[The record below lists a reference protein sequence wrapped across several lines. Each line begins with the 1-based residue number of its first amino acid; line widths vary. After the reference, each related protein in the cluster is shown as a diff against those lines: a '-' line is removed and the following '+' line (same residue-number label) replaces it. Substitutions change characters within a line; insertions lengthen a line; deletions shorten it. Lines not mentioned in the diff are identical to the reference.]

1 MGQGGQVRRTEAAM
15 RTQRRKFLRLIA
27 AAAAL
32 PVLPRL
38 ANADD
43 YPTRPVRILVGY
55 PAGIAPD
62 IFSRLAAL
70 GLSERLGQQFIVEN
84 RPGANSNVA
93 TELVVRAAPDGYTLL
108 TVTATNAINATLY
121 EGHLSFD
128 LLRDLA
134 PVGGLMRSASVIQV
148 TPSLPVKTLAEF
160 IAYAKANPGKLNY
173 ASAGNGSA
181 TNVAGELFRMM
192 TGIDLVHIA
201 YHSNYLPDLM
211 SGQVQAS
218 FSPVAQSIEFIK
230 AGKLRALAVTSEKR
244 LDALPDVPAATEIV
258 PGYEAYVWDAMGA
271 PANTPADVIDKIN
284 SALNDA
290 LSTPEMK
297 ARYAELGAEPMIM
310 TPAEF
315 GKFLA
320 AETEKWGK
328 VIKTAGIKAE

>member
-1 MGQGGQVRRTEAAM
+1 MGQGGQVRRIEAAM
-15 RTQRRKFLRLIA
+15 KTQRRKFLRLLA
-27 AAAAL
+27 GAAAL
-32 PVLPRL
+32 PAMTRRAL
-38 ANADD
+38 ALD

-62 IFSRLAAL
+62 IFTRLAAQ
-70 GLSERLGQQFIVEN
+70 GLSERLGQQFIVDN
-84 RPGANSNVA
+84 RPGANSNIA
-93 TELVVRAAPDGYTLL
+93 TEMVVRAAPDGYTLL

-148 TPSLPVKTLAEF
+148 SPSVPVKTLAEF

-173 ASAGNGSA
+173 ASAGAGSA
-181 TNVAGELFRMM
+181 TNVGGELFKLM

-230 AGKLRALAVTSEKR
+230 AGKLRALAVTSATR
-244 LDALPDVPAATEIV
+244 LDALPDVPAANEIV

-284 SALNDA
+284 TALNQA

-297 ARYAELGAEPMIM
+297 ARYAELGAEPMIV

-328 VIKTAGIKAE
+328 VIKTAHIKAE

>member
-1 MGQGGQVRRTEAAM
+1 MT
-15 RTQRRKFLRLIA
+15 TQRRNFLRLIA
-27 AAAAL
+27 GAAAL
-32 PVLPRL
+32 PVLPHL
-38 ANADD
+38 ARADA
-43 YPTRPVRILVGY
+43 YPTRPVRIIVGY

-62 IFSRLAAL
+62 IFSRIAAQ

-93 TELVVRAAPDGYTLL
+93 TELVVRASPDGHTLL
-108 TVTATNAINATLY
+108 TMTATNAINATLY
-121 EGHLSFD
+121 EGHLNFD

-160 IAYAKANPGKLNY
+160 IAYAKANPGKLNF

-181 TNVAGELFRMM
+181 THVAAELFKAM
-192 TGIDLVHIA
+192 TGIDIVHIA

-211 SGQVQAS
+211 AGQVQAS

-230 AGKLRALAVTSEKR
+230 AGKLRPLAVTSAKR
-244 LDALPDVPAATEIV
+244 LDALPGVPAANEIV
-258 PGYEAYVWDAMGA
+258 PGYEAYVWDAVGA
-271 PANTPADVIDKIN
+271 PAKTPAEIIDKIN
-284 SALNDA
+284 TALNDA
-290 LSTPEMK
+290 LSTPAMR
-297 ARYAELGAEPMIM
+297 ARYAELGAEPFIV

-328 VIKTAGIKAE
+328 VIRAAHIKVE

>member
-1 MGQGGQVRRTEAAM
+1 MKP
-15 RTQRRKFLRLIA
+15 QRRQFLRLVAGA
-27 AAAAL
+27 ATL
-32 PVLPRL
+32 PLLPRV
-38 ANADD
+38 ARADA
-43 YPTRPVRILVGY
+43 YPTRPVRIIVGY

-62 IFSRLAAL
+62 IFSRLAAQ

-84 RPGANSNVA
+84 RPGANSNIA
-93 TELVVRAAPDGYTLL
+93 TEMVVRAAADGYTLL
-108 TVTATNAINATLY
+108 TMTATNAINATLY

-128 LLRDLA
+128 LLHDLA

-173 ASAGNGSA
+173 ASAGAGSA
-181 TNVAGELFRMM
+181 TNVAGELFNSLA
-192 TGIDLVHIA
+192 GIKLVHVA
-201 YHSNYLPDLM
+201 YHSNYMADLM

-244 LDALPDVPAATEIV
+244 LDTLPDVPAANEIV
-258 PGYEAYVWDAMGA
+258 PGYVAYVWDAMGA

-284 SALNDA
+284 TALNQTLA
-290 LSTPEMK
+290 TPEMK
-297 ARYAELGAEPMIM
+297 ARYAQLGAEPMIM

-320 AETEKWGK
+320 AEAKKWGN
-328 VIKTAGIKAE
+328 VIRAAGIHAE

>member
-1 MGQGGQVRRTEAAM
+1 MGQGGQIRRIEAAM
-15 RTQRRKFLRLIA
+15 KTQRRKFLRLLA
-27 AAAAL
+27 GAAAL
-32 PVLPRL
+32 PAMTRRAFAL
-38 ANADD
+38 D

-62 IFSRLAAL
+62 IFTRIAAQ
-70 GLSERLGQQFIVEN
+70 GLSERLGQNFIVDN
-84 RPGANSNVA
+84 RPGANSNIA
-93 TELVVRAAPDGYTLL
+93 TEMVVRATPDGYTLL

-121 EGHLSFD
+121 EGHLTFD

-148 TPSLPVKTLAEF
+148 SPSVPVKTLAEF

-173 ASAGNGSA
+173 ASAGAGSA
-181 TNVAGELFRMM
+181 TNVGGELFKLM

-230 AGKLRALAVTSEKR
+230 AGKLRALAVTSATR
-244 LDALPDVPAATEIV
+244 LDALPDVPAANEIV
-258 PGYEAYVWDAMGA
+258 PGYEAYVWDAMAA

-284 SALNDA
+284 SALNQA

-297 ARYAELGAEPMIM
+297 ARYAELGAEPMIV

-328 VIKTAGIKAE
+328 VIKTAHIKAE

>member
-1 MGQGGQVRRTEAAM
+1 MT
-15 RTQRRKFLRLIA
+15 TQRRRFLRLIA

-43 YPTRPVRILVGY
+43 YPTRPVRIIVGY

-62 IFSRLAAL
+62 IFSRLAAQ

-93 TELVVRAAPDGYTLL
+93 SELVVRASPDGYTLL
-108 TVTATNAINATLY
+108 TVTATNAINVTLY

-173 ASAGNGSA
+173 ASAGAGSA

-244 LDALPDVPAATEIV
+244 LDALPDVPAANEIV

-284 SALNDA
+284 KALNDTQ
-290 LSTPEMK
+290 STPAMK
-297 ARYAELGAEPMIM
+297 ARYAELGAEPFIV

-315 GKFLA
+315 GKFLV
-320 AETEKWGK
+320 AETKKWGD
-328 VIKTAGIKAE
+328 VIRAAHIHAE

>member
-1 MGQGGQVRRTEAAM
+1 MGQGGQVRRIEAAM
-15 RTQRRKFLRLIA
+15 TTQRRNFLRLIA
-27 AAAAL
+27 GAAAL
-32 PVLPRL
+32 PLLPHIAR
-38 ANADD
+38 ADA
-43 YPTRPVRILVGY
+43 YPTRPVRIVVGY

-62 IFSRLAAL
+62 IFSRLAAQ

-108 TVTATNAINATLY
+108 TMTATNAINATLY
-121 EGHLSFD
+121 EDHISFD

-160 IAYAKANPGKLNY
+160 IAYAKANPGKLNF

-181 TNVAGELFRMM
+181 THVAAELFKAM
-192 TGIDLVHIA
+192 TGIDIVHIA

-211 SGQVQAS
+211 AGQVQAS

-230 AGKLRALAVTSEKR
+230 AGKLRPLAVTSAKR
-244 LDALPDVPAATEIV
+244 LDALPDVPAANEIV
-258 PGYEAYVWDAMGA
+258 PGYEAYVWDAVGA
-271 PANTPADVIDKIN
+271 PAKTPAEIIDTIN
-284 SALNDA
+284 TALNDA
-290 LSTPEMK
+290 LSTPAMK
-297 ARYAELGAEPMIM
+297 ARYAELGAEPFIV

-315 GKFLA
+315 GKFLT

-328 VIKTAGIKAE
+328 VIKSAHIKVE

>member
-1 MGQGGQVRRTEAAM
+1 MT
-15 RTQRRKFLRLIA
+15 TQRRRFLRLIA

-43 YPTRPVRILVGY
+43 YPTRPVRIIVGY

-62 IFSRLAAL
+62 IFSRLAAR

-93 TELVVRAAPDGYTLL
+93 SELVVRASPDGYTLL
-108 TVTATNAINATLY
+108 TVTATNAINVTLY

-173 ASAGNGSA
+173 ASAGAGSA

-244 LDALPDVPAATEIV
+244 LDALPDVPAANEIV

-284 SALNDA
+284 KALNDTQ
-290 LSTPEMK
+290 STPAMK
-297 ARYAELGAEPMIM
+297 ARYAELGAEPFIV

-315 GKFLA
+315 GKFLV
-320 AETEKWGK
+320 AETKKWGD
-328 VIKTAGIKAE
+328 VIRAAHIHAE

>member
-1 MGQGGQVRRTEAAM
+1 MGQGGQVRRIEAAM
-15 RTQRRKFLRLIA
+15 TTQRRRFLRLIA

-43 YPTRPVRILVGY
+43 YPTRPVRIIVGY

-62 IFSRLAAL
+62 IFSRLAAR

-93 TELVVRAAPDGYTLL
+93 SELVVRASPDGYTLL
-108 TVTATNAINATLY
+108 TVTATNAINVTLY

-173 ASAGNGSA
+173 ASAGAGSA

-244 LDALPDVPAATEIV
+244 LDALPDVPAANEIV

-284 SALNDA
+284 KALNDTQ
-290 LSTPEMK
+290 STPAMK
-297 ARYAELGAEPMIM
+297 ARYAELGAEPFIV

-315 GKFLA
+315 GKFLV
-320 AETEKWGK
+320 AETKKWGD
-328 VIKTAGIKAE
+328 VIRAAHIHAE

>member
-1 MGQGGQVRRTEAAM
+1 MT
-15 RTQRRKFLRLIA
+15 TQRRNFLRLIA
-27 AAAAL
+27 GAAAL
-32 PVLPRL
+32 PVLPRM
-38 ANADD
+38 ARAET
-43 YPTRPVRILVGY
+43 YPTRPVRIVVGY

-62 IFSRLAAL
+62 IFSRLAAQ

-108 TVTATNAINATLY
+108 TMTATNAINATLY
-121 EGHLSFD
+121 EDHISFD

-160 IAYAKANPGKLNY
+160 IAYAKANPGKLNF

-181 TNVAGELFRMM
+181 THVAAELFKAM
-192 TGIDLVHIA
+192 TGIDIVHIA

-211 SGQVQAS
+211 AGQVQAS

-230 AGKLRALAVTSEKR
+230 AGKLRPLAVTSAKR
-244 LDALPDVPAATEIV
+244 LDALPGVPAANEIV
-258 PGYEAYVWDAMGA
+258 PGYEAYVWDAVGA
-271 PANTPADVIDKIN
+271 PAKTPAEIIDKIN
-284 SALNDA
+284 TALNDA
-290 LSTPEMK
+290 LGTPAMR
-297 ARYAELGAEPMIM
+297 ARYAELGAEPFIV

-315 GKFLA
+315 GKFLV
-320 AETEKWGK
+320 AETKKWGDVIRSAHIK
-328 VIKTAGIKAE
+328 VE

>member
-1 MGQGGQVRRTEAAM
+1 MKTP
-15 RTQRRKFLRLIA
+15 RRKFLGLMA
-27 AAAAL
+27 GVAAL
-32 PVLPRL
+32 PLLPRRAFAL
-38 ANADD
+38 D
-43 YPTRPVRILVGY
+43 YPTRPVRIIVGY

-62 IFSRLAAL
+62 IFSRLAAQ

-84 RPGANSNVA
+84 RPGANSNLA
-93 TELVVRAAPDGYTLL
+93 TELVVRAQPDGYTLL
-108 TVTATNAINATLY
+108 TMTATNAINVTLY

-134 PVGGLMRSASVIQV
+134 PVGGLMRSASVIQA
-148 TPSLPVKTLAEF
+148 TPSLPVKTLQEF

-173 ASAGNGSA
+173 ASAGSGSA

-192 TGIDLVHIA
+192 TGIDIVHIA

-230 AGKLRALAVTSEKR
+230 AGKLRPLAVTSATR
-244 LDALPDVPAATEIV
+244 LAALPDVPAATEIV

-284 SALNDA
+284 KALNDA
-290 LSTPEMK
+290 LSTPAMK
-297 ARYAELGAEPMIM
+297 ARYSELGAESFIV

-315 GKFLA
+315 AKFLV
-320 AETEKWGK
+320 AETKKWGD
-328 VIKTAGIKAE
+328 VIKAAHIKAE

>member
-1 MGQGGQVRRTEAAM
+1 MGQGGQVRRIEAAM
-15 RTQRRKFLRLIA
+15 KPQRRKFLRLLAGA
-27 AAAAL
+27 ATL
-32 PVLPRL
+32 PLLPRV
-38 ANADD
+38 ASADA

-62 IFSRLAAL
+62 IFSRIAAQ

-93 TELVVRAAPDGYTLL
+93 TELVVRASPDGYTLL
-108 TVTATNAINATLY
+108 TMTATNAINATLY
-121 EGHLSFD
+121 EGHLNFD

-134 PVGGLMRSASVIQV
+134 PVGGLMRSPSVIQV

-173 ASAGNGSA
+173 ASAGSGSA
-181 TNVAGELFRMM
+181 TNVAGELFRLM

-230 AGKLRALAVTSEKR
+230 AGKLRPLAVTSATR
-244 LDALPDVPAATEIV
+244 LEALPGVPAATEIV
-258 PGYEAYVWDAMGA
+258 PGYEAYVWDAVGA
-271 PANTPADVIDKIN
+271 PANTPADIIDKIN
-284 SALNDA
+284 KALNDA
-290 LSTPEMK
+290 LGTPAMK
-297 ARYAELGAEPMIM
+297 ARYAELGAEPFIV

-315 GKFLA
+315 GKFLV
-320 AETEKWGK
+320 AETKKWGD
-328 VIKTAGIKAE
+328 VIKAAHIHAE

>member
-1 MGQGGQVRRTEAAM
+1 MKRRNFLKLAAGA
-15 RTQRRKFLRLIA
+15 T
-27 AAAAL
+27 AL
-32 PVLPRL
+32 PALSRI
-38 ANADD
+38 ARADT
-43 YPTRPVRILVGY
+43 YPSRPVRLIVGY

-62 IFSRLAAL
+62 IFSRLAAQ

-93 TELVVRAAPDGYTLL
+93 TEMVVRAPPDGYTLL

-121 EGHLSFD
+121 DNLSFD
-128 LLRDLA
+128 ILRDVA
-134 PVGGLMRSASVIQV
+134 PIGGLMRSANVVQV
-148 TPSLPVKTLAEF
+148 TPSLPVKTLQEF

-181 TNVAGELFRMM
+181 TQVAGELFKMM
-192 TGIDLVHIA
+192 AGIDIVHIA

-230 AGKLRALAVTSEKR
+230 AGKLRPLAVTSATR
-244 LDALPDVPAATEIV
+244 MAALPDVPAVNETV

-271 PANTPADVIDKIN
+271 PANTPADVVDKIN
-284 SALNDA
+284 KALNDTQT
-290 LSTPEMK
+290 TPEMK
-297 ARYAELGAEPMIM
+297 ARYAELGAEPFIV
-310 TPAEF
+310 TPADF

-320 AETEKWGK
+320 AETKKWGD
-328 VIKTAGIKAE
+328 VVRAAHIHTE

>member
-1 MGQGGQVRRTEAAM
+1 MGQGGQVCRIEAAM
-15 RTQRRKFLRLIA
+15 TTQRRKFLRLMAGA
-27 AAAAL
+27 ATL
-32 PVLPRL
+32 PVLSR
-38 ANADD
+38 AASADA
-43 YPTRPVRILVGY
+43 YPTRPVRIIVGY

-62 IFSRLAAL
+62 IFSRLAAQ
-70 GLSERLGQQFIVEN
+70 GLSERLGQQFIVDN
-84 RPGANSNVA
+84 RPGANSNIA
-93 TELVVRAAPDGYTLL
+93 TEMVVRAAPDGYTLL
-108 TVTATNAINATLY
+108 TMTATNAINATLY
-121 EGHLSFD
+121 EGHLTFD

-134 PVGGLMRSASVIQV
+134 PVGGLMRSASVVQV

-173 ASAGNGSA
+173 ASAGAGSA
-181 TNVAGELFRMM
+181 TNVAGELFNSMA
-192 TGIDLVHIA
+192 GIKLVHIA

-211 SGQVQAS
+211 AGQVQAS

-230 AGKLRALAVTSEKR
+230 AGKLRALAVTSAKR
-244 LDALPDVPAATEIV
+244 LDTLPDVPAANEVV
-258 PGYEAYVWDAMGA
+258 PGYEAYVWDALGA

-290 LSTPEMK
+290 LTTPAMK

-320 AETEKWGK
+320 AEAEKWGK
-328 VIKTAGIKAE
+328 VIKTSGIKAE

>member
-1 MGQGGQVRRTEAAM
+1 MKTP
-15 RTQRRKFLRLIA
+15 RRKFLRLLA
-27 AAAAL
+27 GAAAL
-32 PVLPRL
+32 SAMTRRAL
-38 ANADD
+38 ALD

-62 IFSRLAAL
+62 IFTRLAAQ
-70 GLSERLGQQFIVEN
+70 GLSERLGQQFIVDN
-84 RPGANSNVA
+84 RPGANSNIA
-93 TELVVRAAPDGYTLL
+93 TEMVVRAAPDGYTLL

-121 EGHLSFD
+121 EGHLTFD

-148 TPSLPVKTLAEF
+148 SPSVPVKTLAEF

-173 ASAGNGSA
+173 ASAGAGSA
-181 TNVAGELFRMM
+181 TNVGGELFKLM
-192 TGIDLVHIA
+192 TGIDIVHIA

-230 AGKLRALAVTSEKR
+230 AGKLRALAVTSAAR
-244 LDALPDVPAATEIV
+244 LDALPDVPAANEIV

-284 SALNDA
+284 SALNQA

-297 ARYAELGAEPMIM
+297 ARYAELGAEPMIV

-328 VIKTAGIKAE
+328 VIKTARIKAE

>member
-1 MGQGGQVRRTEAAM
+1 MKRRNFLTLAAG
-15 RTQRRKFLRLIA
+15 A
-27 AAAAL
+27 AVLPAL
-32 PVLPRL
+32 PRI
-38 ANADD
+38 ARADD
-43 YPTRPVRILVGY
+43 YPTRPVRIMVGY

-62 IFSRLAAL
+62 IFSRLAAA

-93 TELVVRAAPDGYTLL
+93 TEMVVRSPPDGYTLL

-121 EGHLSFD
+121 DHLSFD
-128 LLRDLA
+128 ILRDLA
-134 PVGGLMRSASVIQV
+134 PVGGLMRSANVVQV

-181 TNVAGELFRMM
+181 TQVAGELFKLM
-192 TGIDLVHIA
+192 TGIDIVHIA

-230 AGKLRALAVTSEKR
+230 AGKLRPLAVTSAKR
-244 LDALPDVPAATEIV
+244 LEALPDVPAVSEMV

-271 PANTPADVIDKIN
+271 PANTPAEVIDKIN
-284 SALNDA
+284 KALNDTQA
-290 LSTPEMK
+290 APAMK
-297 ARYAELGAEPMIM
+297 ERYAQLGAEPFVV
-310 TPAEF
+310 TPAAF
-315 GKFLA
+315 GTFLA
-320 AETEKWGK
+320 TEVKKWGD
-328 VIKTAGIKAE
+328 VVKAAHIHTE

>member
-1 MGQGGQVRRTEAAM
+1 MT
-15 RTQRRKFLRLIA
+15 TQRRNFLRLIA
-27 AAAAL
+27 GATAL
-32 PVLPRL
+32 PLLPHMAR
-38 ANADD
+38 ADA
-43 YPTRPVRILVGY
+43 YPTRPVRIVVGY

-62 IFSRLAAL
+62 IFSRLAAQ

-108 TVTATNAINATLY
+108 TMTATNAINATLY
-121 EGHLSFD
+121 EDHISFD

-160 IAYAKANPGKLNY
+160 IAYAKANPGKLNF

-181 TNVAGELFRMM
+181 THVAAELFKAM
-192 TGIDLVHIA
+192 TGIDIVHIA

-211 SGQVQAS
+211 AGQVQAS

-230 AGKLRALAVTSEKR
+230 AGKLRPLAVTSANR
-244 LDALPDVPAATEIV
+244 LDALPDVPAANEIV
-258 PGYEAYVWDAMGA
+258 PGYEAYVWDAVGA
-271 PANTPADVIDKIN
+271 PAKTPADIIDKIN
-284 SALNDA
+284 TALNDA
-290 LSTPEMK
+290 LGTPAMK
-297 ARYAELGAEPMIM
+297 ARYAELGAEPFIV

-328 VIKTAGIKAE
+328 VIKSAHIKVE

>member
-1 MGQGGQVRRTEAAM
+1 MT
-15 RTQRRKFLRLIA
+15 TQRRNFLRLIA
-27 AAAAL
+27 GAAAL

-38 ANADD
+38 ARADA
-43 YPTRPVRILVGY
+43 YPTRPVRIIVGY

-62 IFSRLAAL
+62 IFSRLAAQ

-108 TVTATNAINATLY
+108 TMTATNAINATLY
-121 EGHLSFD
+121 EDHISFD

-160 IAYAKANPGKLNY
+160 IAYAKANPGKLNF

-181 TNVAGELFRMM
+181 THVAAELFKAM
-192 TGIDLVHIA
+192 TGIDIVHIA

-211 SGQVQAS
+211 AGQVQAS

-230 AGKLRALAVTSEKR
+230 AGKLRPLAVTSAKR
-244 LDALPDVPAATEIV
+244 LDALPDVPAANEIV
-258 PGYEAYVWDAMGA
+258 PGYEAYVWDAVGA
-271 PANTPADVIDKIN
+271 PAKTPAEIIDKIN
-284 SALNDA
+284 TALNDA
-290 LSTPEMK
+290 LSTPAMR
-297 ARYAELGAEPMIM
+297 ARYAELGAEPFIV

-315 GKFLA
+315 GKFLL
-320 AETEKWGK
+320 AETKKWGK
-328 VIKTAGIKAE
+328 VIKSAHIKVE

>member
-1 MGQGGQVRRTEAAM
+1 MK
-15 RTQRRKFLRLIA
+15 TQRRKFLRLLA
-27 AAAAL
+27 GAAAL
-32 PVLPRL
+32 PAMTRRARL
-38 ANADD
+38 ALD

-62 IFSRLAAL
+62 IFTRLAAQ
-70 GLSERLGQQFIVEN
+70 GLSERLGQQFIVDN
-84 RPGANSNVA
+84 RPGANSNIA
-93 TELVVRAAPDGYTLL
+93 TEMVVRAAPDGYTLL

-148 TPSLPVKTLAEF
+148 SPSVPVKTLAEF

-173 ASAGNGSA
+173 ASAGAGSA
-181 TNVAGELFRMM
+181 TNVGGELFKLM

-230 AGKLRALAVTSEKR
+230 AGKLRALAVTSATR
-244 LDALPDVPAATEIV
+244 LDALPDVPAANEIV

-284 SALNDA
+284 TALNQA

-297 ARYAELGAEPMIM
+297 ARYADLGAEPMIV

-328 VIKTAGIKAE
+328 VIKTAHIKAE

>member
-1 MGQGGQVRRTEAAM
+1 MK
-15 RTQRRKFLRLIA
+15 TQRRNFLRLMA
-27 AAAAL
+27 GAAAL
-32 PVLPRL
+32 PLLPRM
-38 ANADD
+38 ASADD
-43 YPTRPVRILVGY
+43 YPTRPVRIIVGY

-62 IFSRLAAL
+62 IFSRLAAQ

-84 RPGANSNVA
+84 RPGANSNIA
-93 TELVVRAAPDGYTLL
+93 TEMVVRAAADGYTLL
-108 TVTATNAINATLY
+108 TMTATNAINVTLY

-134 PVGGLMRSASVIQV
+134 PVGGLMRSPSVVQV

-173 ASAGNGSA
+173 ASAGAGSA
-181 TNVAGELFRMM
+181 TNVAGELFNSMA
-192 TGIDLVHIA
+192 GIKLVHVA
-201 YHSNYLPDLM
+201 YHSNYMSDLM
-211 SGQVQAS
+211 AGQVQAS

-230 AGKLRALAVTSEKR
+230 AGKLRALAVTSAKR
-244 LDALPDVPAATEIV
+244 LDALPDVPAVNEIV
-258 PGYEAYVWDAMGA
+258 PGYEAYVWDAVGA
-271 PANTPADVIDKIN
+271 PANTPADVIGKIN
-284 SALNDA
+284 TALNDTLA
-290 LSTPEMK
+290 TPAMK

-328 VIKTAGIKAE
+328 VIRQAGIKPE

>member
-1 MGQGGQVRRTEAAM
+1 MGQGGQVRRIAAAM
-15 RTQRRKFLRLIA
+15 TTQRRNFLRLIA
-27 AAAAL
+27 GAAAL
-32 PVLPRL
+32 PMLPRM
-38 ANADD
+38 ARADT
-43 YPTRPVRILVGY
+43 YPTRPVRIVVGY

-62 IFSRLAAL
+62 IFSRLAAQ

-93 TELVVRAAPDGYTLL
+93 TELVVRAVPDGYTLL
-108 TVTATNAINATLY
+108 TMTATNAINATLY
-121 EGHLSFD
+121 EDHISFD

-160 IAYAKANPGKLNY
+160 IAYAKANPGKLNF

-181 TNVAGELFRMM
+181 THVAAELFKAM
-192 TGIDLVHIA
+192 TGIDIVHIA

-211 SGQVQAS
+211 AGQVQAS

-230 AGKLRALAVTSEKR
+230 AGKLRPLAVTSAKR
-244 LDALPDVPAATEIV
+244 LDALPDVPAANEIV
-258 PGYEAYVWDAMGA
+258 PGYEAYVWDAVGA
-271 PANTPADVIDKIN
+271 PAKTPAEIIDKIN
-284 SALNDA
+284 KALNDA
-290 LSTPEMK
+290 LSTPAMR
-297 ARYAELGAEPMIM
+297 ARYAELGAEPFIV

-328 VIKTAGIKAE
+328 VIRAAHIKVE

>member
-1 MGQGGQVRRTEAAM
+1 MT
-15 RTQRRKFLRLIA
+15 TQRRKFLGLMA
-27 AAAAL
+27 GAAAL
-32 PVLPRL
+32 PVLPRI
-38 ANADD
+38 AGADA
-43 YPTRPVRILVGY
+43 YPTRPVRIIVGY

-62 IFSRLAAL
+62 IFSRLAAQ

-93 TELVVRAAPDGYTLL
+93 SELVVRASPDGYTLL
-108 TVTATNAINATLY
+108 TVTATNAINVTLY

-173 ASAGNGSA
+173 ASAGAGSA
-181 TNVAGELFRMM
+181 TNVGGELFKLM

-284 SALNDA
+284 TALNAA

-297 ARYAELGAEPMIM
+297 ARYAALGAEPMIM

-328 VIKTAGIKAE
+328 VIKIAHIKAE

>member
-1 MGQGGQVRRTEAAM
+1 MTMRSKAAM
-15 RTQRRKFLRLIA
+15 SIPRRSFLQLA
-27 AAAAL
+27 TAAAL
-32 PVLPRL
+32 PAMTRVAR
-38 ANADD
+38 ADD

-62 IFSRLAAL
+62 IFSRLAAQ

-84 RPGANSNVA
+84 RPGASSNVA
-93 TELVVRAAPDGYTLL
+93 TELVVRATPDGYTLL
-108 TVTATNAINATLY
+108 TVTSTNAINATLY
-121 EGHLSFD
+121 EHLNFD
-128 LLRDLA
+128 ILRDIA
-134 PVGGLMRSASVIQV
+134 PVGGLMRSSNIIQV

-173 ASAGNGSA
+173 ASAGAGSA
-181 TNVAGELFRMM
+181 TNVAGELFNAMA
-192 TGIDLVHIA
+192 GIKLVHIA

-211 SGQVQAS
+211 AGQVQAS

-230 AGKLRALAVTSEKR
+230 AGKLRALAVTSAKR
-244 LDALPDVPAATEIV
+244 LDTLPDVPAANEIV
-258 PGYEAYVWDAMGA
+258 PGYEAYVWDALGA
-271 PANTPADVIDKIN
+271 PANTPADVVDKIN
-284 SALNDA
+284 SALNAA
-290 LSTPEMK
+290 LTTPAMK

-328 VIKTAGIKAE
+328 VIKTSGIKAE

>member
-15 RTQRRKFLRLIA
+15 RAQRRKFLGLLA

-32 PVLPRL
+32 PALPRF

-62 IFSRLAAL
+62 IFTRLAAQ
-70 GLSERLGQQFIVEN
+70 GLSERLGQQFIVDN
-84 RPGANSNVA
+84 RPGANSNIA
-93 TELVVRAAPDGYTLL
+93 TEMVVRAAPDGYTLL
-108 TVTATNAINATLY
+108 TMTATNAINATLY
-121 EGHLSFD
+121 EGHLTFD
-128 LLRDLA
+128 LLHDLA

-173 ASAGNGSA
+173 ASAGAGSA

-192 TGIDLVHIA
+192 AGIDLVHIA
-201 YHSNYLPDLM
+201 YHSNYMADLM

-271 PANTPADVIDKIN
+271 PANTPADVIDKVN
-284 SALNDA
+284 TALNAA

-315 GKFLA
+315 GKFLT

-328 VIKTAGIKAE
+328 VIKTAHIKAE

>member
-1 MGQGGQVRRTEAAM
+1 MGQGGQVRRIAAAM
-15 RTQRRKFLRLIA
+15 TTQRRNFLRLIA
-27 AAAAL
+27 GAAAL

-38 ANADD
+38 ARADA
-43 YPTRPVRILVGY
+43 YPTRPVRIIVGY

-62 IFSRLAAL
+62 IFSRLAAQ

-108 TVTATNAINATLY
+108 TMTATNAINATLY
-121 EGHLSFD
+121 EDHISFD

-160 IAYAKANPGKLNY
+160 IAYAKANPGKLNF

-181 TNVAGELFRMM
+181 THVAAELFKAM
-192 TGIDLVHIA
+192 TGIDIVHIA

-211 SGQVQAS
+211 AGQVQAS

-230 AGKLRALAVTSEKR
+230 AGKLRPLAVTSAKR
-244 LDALPDVPAATEIV
+244 LDALPDVPAANEIV
-258 PGYEAYVWDAMGA
+258 PGYEAYVWDAVGA
-271 PANTPADVIDKIN
+271 PAKTPAEIIDKIN
-284 SALNDA
+284 TALNDA
-290 LSTPEMK
+290 LSTPAMK

-328 VIKTAGIKAE
+328 VIKSAHIKVE

>member
-1 MGQGGQVRRTEAAM
+1 MGQGGQVRGIEAAM
-15 RTQRRKFLRLIA
+15 TTPRRNFLRLIA
-27 AAAAL
+27 GAAAL
-32 PVLPRL
+32 PMLPRL
-38 ANADD
+38 ARADA
-43 YPTRPVRILVGY
+43 YPTRPVRIVVGY

-62 IFSRLAAL
+62 IFSRLAAQ

-108 TVTATNAINATLY
+108 TMTATNAINATLY
-121 EGHLSFD
+121 EDHISFD

-160 IAYAKANPGKLNY
+160 IAYAKANPGKLNF

-181 TNVAGELFRMM
+181 THVAAELFKAM
-192 TGIDLVHIA
+192 TGIDIVHIA

-211 SGQVQAS
+211 AGQVQAS

-230 AGKLRALAVTSEKR
+230 AGKLRPLAVTSAKR
-244 LDALPDVPAATEIV
+244 LDALPDVPAANEIV
-258 PGYEAYVWDAMGA
+258 PGYEAYVWDAVGA
-271 PANTPADVIDKIN
+271 PAKTPADIIAKIN
-284 SALNDA
+284 TALNDA
-290 LSTPEMK
+290 LGTPAMK
-297 ARYAELGAEPMIM
+297 ARYAELGAEPFIV

-320 AETEKWGK
+320 AETRKWGDVIRSAHIK
-328 VIKTAGIKAE
+328 VE

>member
-15 RTQRRKFLRLIA
+15 TTQRRKFLRLIA

-244 LDALPDVPAATEIV
+244 LDALPDVPAANEIV

-284 SALNDA
+284 KALNDTQA
-290 LSTPEMK
+290 TPAMK
-297 ARYAELGAEPMIM
+297 ARYSELGAEPFIV

-315 GKFLA
+315 GKFLV
-320 AETEKWGK
+320 AETKKWGD
-328 VIKTAGIKAE
+328 VIRAAHIHAE

>member
-1 MGQGGQVRRTEAAM
+1 MGQSGKIRRTEAAM
-15 RTQRRKFLRLIA
+15 KMQRRNFLCLVAGA
-27 AAAAL
+27 ATL
-32 PVLPRL
+32 PVLPRV
-38 ANADD
+38 ASADA

-62 IFSRLAAL
+62 IFSRLAAQ

-93 TELVVRAAPDGYTLL
+93 TELVVRATPDGYTLL
-108 TVTATNAINATLY
+108 TMTATNAINATLY

-181 TNVAGELFRMM
+181 TNVAGELFRLM

-230 AGKLRALAVTSEKR
+230 AGKLRPLAVTSEKR
-244 LDALPDVPAATEIV
+244 LDALPDVPAANEIV
-258 PGYEAYVWDAMGA
+258 PGYEAYVWDALGA

-284 SALNDA
+284 KALNDA
-290 LSTPEMK
+290 LSTPAMK
-297 ARYAELGAEPMIM
+297 ARYAELGAEPFIV

-315 GKFLA
+315 GKFLVT
-320 AETEKWGK
+320 ETKKWGD
-328 VIKTAGIKAE
+328 VIRAAHIRAE

>member
-1 MGQGGQVRRTEAAM
+1 MKTP
-15 RTQRRKFLRLIA
+15 RRKFLRLMA
-27 AAAAL
+27 GAAAL
-32 PVLPRL
+32 PLLPR
-38 ANADD
+38 AASADA

-62 IFSRLAAL
+62 IFSRIAAQ

-93 TELVVRAAPDGYTLL
+93 TELVVRASPDGYTLL
-108 TVTATNAINATLY
+108 TMTATNAINATLY
-121 EGHLSFD
+121 EGHLNFD

-173 ASAGNGSA
+173 ASAGSGSA
-181 TNVAGELFRMM
+181 TNVAGELFRLM

-230 AGKLRALAVTSEKR
+230 AGKLRPLAVTSATR
-244 LDALPDVPAATEIV
+244 LEALPDVPAANRDRARLRGLCVGRLGRAGEHAGRCDRQDQQGIERCTRHAGDEGALRRARRRAVHRDAGRIRQI
-258 PGYEAYVWDAMGA
+258 PGRRNQEMGRRDQGRQY
-271 PANTPADVIDKIN
+271 PRGVN
-284 SALNDA
+284 STRE
-290 LSTPEMK
+290 SS
-297 ARYAELGAEPMIM
+297 
-310 TPAEF
+310 
-315 GKFLA
+315 
-320 AETEKWGK
+320 
-328 VIKTAGIKAE
+328 